1 MAPAASIGIHQEY
14 WFHQNEMLWLD
25 DSSLC
30 SFFFLFKNGDPKF
43 NGPPSGDGF
52 VFAASD
58 KRFCIREKLGLP
70 GNWWLYSTQ
79 TFIENCIATTTR
91 CSNKTWKISQPWV
104 FYSPAFSSAFLTLIR
119 ANNISAISPEKW
131 HQYAFAFLL
140 QQNWWPTVSKALLVF
155 TIWKIHVFFSGQR

>member
-1 MAPAASIGIHQEY
+1 MAPTAAASIGIHQEY

-91 CSNKTWKISQPWV
+91 CSNKTWKKKSVLKTTVQKSWARGNRKILRFTKFISNV
-104 FYSPAFSSAFLTLIR
+104 HFRSLKLK
-119 ANNISAISPEKW
+119 NCL
-131 HQYAFAFLL
+131 QY
-140 QQNWWPTVSKALLVF
+140 LVHR
-155 TIWKIHVFFSGQR
+155 IVQV

>member
-1 MAPAASIGIHQEY
+1 MAPTAAASIGIHQEY

-91 CSNKTWKISQPWV
+91 CSNKTWKNHFKDKQKKLGSGKSKNSKIYQIHIK
-104 FYSPAFSSAFLTLIR
+104 YSF
-119 ANNISAISPEKW
+119 
-131 HQYAFAFLL
+131 
-140 QQNWWPTVSKALLVF
+140 
-155 TIWKIHVFFSGQR
+155 